1 MLSGEGIVYVLLLL
15 MWGSAISATQIIVFR
30 EYICASGGNE
40 LSLGISL
47 SIWLLFNAAG
57 ALIWMG
63 INREIKGR
71 LWLVV
76 LSGLILSLISIL
88 SLRFMRLIFG
98 LPLGTPPGFTIL
110 LLSSFLSVMP
120 PAFISGF
127 SFPYFC
133 KLVRG
138 VNYGVRVGFIYAIES
153 FGLVIGYLLTA
164 LFIYAGMNHMSIL
177 LSLYL
182 ASLIAAL
189 FIRFRLNLVKVTLLF
204 IPALFFVYGFGYLDN
219 LVFSASFEAS
229 FRGFSYIAHK
239 DTNYNRYV
247 IARRGEEYSLFVNNQ
262 FSKTIA
268 DEYNSKVFSH
278 LAMTISDRKGRV
290 LLAGEASYD
299 ILRHII
305 EHKPLEVDYIEYDRG
320 LSDFTRKYIT
330 NLQIDSSSVRL
341 INDDARRFIQ
351 SVSNRY
357 DLIILDIPEPE
368 NLQLNRYFT
377 VEFFDASKRS
387 LKEGGILIFS
397 LPSIASQASF
407 SKTEFLI
414 SVYSAVKE
422 VFSNVIP
429 LSFEKI
435 YVFASDAPIS
445 IDLETLIER
454 FRGYNLNCDF
464 EPELMSLALDDYNN
478 QRVLKILTSKVL
490 NPNRDKNPYAL
501 FASLMLYEMSSNNKG
516 ESVLFYIRWIKL
528 YHICIFFFL
537 IFIVVTIS
545 RKKSVVT
552 GTLMASQGFVSMS
565 LEIMVIYLFQIR
577 YGVLYQYMA
586 MLFAI
591 FMLGLGAGS
600 LFFKKYKFSCALLPS
615 INILVSLFLLFFNPE
630 MPSFFALLLIDGLV
644 TGVYF
649 GHLSASLVDAE
660 DRSVVRSASVMDF
673 ADSFGAMLAG
683 FFLPIVFLPLYNF
696 SNTLIVL
703 IILSALSIVLHT
715 MAKLSGTE
723 R

>member
-1 MLSGEGIVYVLLLL
+1 
-15 MWGSAISATQIIVFR
+15 
-30 EYICASGGNE
+30 
-40 LSLGISL
+40 
-47 SIWLLFNAAG
+47 
-57 ALIWMG
+57 
-63 INREIKGR
+63 
-71 LWLVV
+71 
-76 LSGLILSLISIL
+76 
-88 SLRFMRLIFG
+88 
-98 LPLGTPPGFTIL
+98 
-110 LLSSFLSVMP
+110 
-120 PAFISGF
+120 
-127 SFPYFC
+127 
-133 KLVRG
+133 
-138 VNYGVRVGFIYAIES
+138 
-153 FGLVIGYLLTA
+153 
-164 LFIYAGMNHMSIL
+164 
-177 LSLYL
+177 
-182 ASLIAAL
+182 
-189 FIRFRLNLVKVTLLF
+189 
-204 IPALFFVYGFGYLDN
+204 
-219 LVFSASFEAS
+219 
-229 FRGFSYIAHK
+229 
-239 DTNYNRYV
+239 
-247 IARRGEEYSLFVNNQ
+247 
-262 FSKTIA
+262 
-268 DEYNSKVFSH
+268 
-278 LAMTISDRKGRV
+278 MTISDRKGRV

-320 LSDFTRKYIT
+320 LSELTRKYIT

-537 IFIVVTIS
+537 IFIVVSIS

-630 MPSFFALLLIDGLV
+630 ISSFFALLLIDGLV